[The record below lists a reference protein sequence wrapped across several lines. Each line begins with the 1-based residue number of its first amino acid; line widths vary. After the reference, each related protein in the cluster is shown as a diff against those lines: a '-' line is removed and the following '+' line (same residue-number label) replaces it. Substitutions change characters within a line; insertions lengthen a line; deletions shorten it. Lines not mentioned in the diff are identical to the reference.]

1 MSLFSAL
8 IKVAV
13 ETVKL
18 PVTIAAD
25 TICSGLDATEPN
37 SQHGVGHRTKEQ
49 LEKIKE
55 ASEG

>member
-13 ETVKL
+13 ETAKL
-18 PVTIAAD
+18 PFFVAAD
-25 TICSGLDATEPN
+25 IATLGVRKATDGESYTEKKLDD
-37 SQHGVGHRTKEQ
+37 
-49 LEKIKE
+49 IKE

>member
-13 ETVKL
+13 ETIQLPLAVVKDV
-18 PVTIAAD
+18 VTLGGSMND
-25 TICSGLDATEPN
+25 NGSYVKEKLDD
-37 SQHGVGHRTKEQ
+37 
-49 LEKIKE
+49 IKE